1 MRKRIMAMLLALV
14 MVVGVLPVAALAEEP
29 VSTTE
34 PTTVPT
40 ETTAPTEATAPAEA
54 VQTDV
59 SQYALTDGI
68 STYDAFN
75 CWVDLIPESTNA
87 KPTGFKVKVGDMVN
101 GYKVLFLDSHTY
113 EVHIDIGVFQSE
125 SALPNFRIPLP
136 EEIWTGVKAT
146 DSTWV
151 LCGKHWKPG
160 TTMKLGRGN
169 QMRYYSMGTEWYF
182 SLNYDANG
190 GSGAPAAQTHTTN
203 TASET
208 SYTFTIPKNVPT
220 RKGYTFQ
227 GWSFEKNGT
236 ASYQPGQTCTLTRPK
251 DGAITSILY
260 AVWEEAVPP
269 QAPVERYP
277 G

>member
-1 MRKRIMAMLLALV
+1 MSKRIMAMLLALV

-75 CWVDLIPESTNA
+75 CYVELIPDSINA

-101 GYKVLFLDSHTY
+101 GYKVLSLNSRTY

-125 SALPNFRIPLP
+125 SALPKFRIPLP

-151 LCGKHWKPG
+151 LCVNHWKPG
-160 TTMKLGRGN
+160 
-169 QMRYYSMGTEWYF
+169 
-182 SLNYDANG
+182 
-190 GSGAPAAQTHTTN
+190 
-203 TASET
+203 
-208 SYTFTIPKNVPT
+208 
-220 RKGYTFQ
+220 GYH
-227 GWSFEKNGT
+227 E
-236 ASYQPGQTCTLTRPK
+236 TRPRRQP
-251 DGAITSILY
+251 DALLQHGYRMVLCS
-260 AVWEEAVPP
+260 
-269 QAPVERYP
+269 
-277 G
+277 

>member
-14 MVVGVLPVAALAEEP
+14 MVVGVLPFAALAEEP

-75 CWVDLIPESTNA
+75 CYVDLIPDSINA

-101 GYKVLFLDSHTY
+101 GYKVLSLNSSTY

-125 SALPNFRIPLP
+125 SALPKFRIPLP
-136 EEIWTGVKAT
+136 EEIWTGVKTT

-151 LCGKHWKPG
+151 LCVDHWKPG
-160 TTMKLGRGN
+160 DTKKLHRGGN

-208 SYTFTIPKNVPT
+208 SYTFTIPKKFPPARAT
-220 RKGYTFQ
+220 PSKG
-227 GWSFEKNGT
+227 GALKRT
-236 ASYQPGQTCTLTRPK
+236 APLLISRGKHVR
-251 DGAITSILY
+251 
-260 AVWEEAVPP
+260 
-269 QAPVERYP
+269 
-277 G
+277 